1 MNIWS
6 DDIVDLV
13 LNIIS
18 LIQLEN
24 SFAIDLE
31 KAIKNKA
38 PPTFLT
44 SRIDEKIAK
53 YKKHGGVTN
62 KPRTERHEFWG

>member
-31 KAIKNKA
+31 KAILKNKI
-38 PPTFLT
+38 PHTREF
-44 SRIDEKIAK
+44 IDEQIARLK
-53 YKKHGGVTN
+53 N
-62 KPRTERHEFWG
+62 IMDN